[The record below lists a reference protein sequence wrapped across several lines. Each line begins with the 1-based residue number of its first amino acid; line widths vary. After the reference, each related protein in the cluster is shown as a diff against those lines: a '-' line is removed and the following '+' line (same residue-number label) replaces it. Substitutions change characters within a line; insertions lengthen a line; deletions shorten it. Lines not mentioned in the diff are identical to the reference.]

1 MKIVIRAGGVGSR
14 LWPVSREDKP
24 KQFHALLTNKT
35 MLQETIERVLPIAK
49 PEDIFVSTGINSEK
63 IVRKELGAL
72 LEKNLII
79 EPARRD
85 TAAAV
90 GLETIIIHHQDPNA
104 IIASLG
110 SDSEIRNNKE
120 FQRVLKKA
128 EAVVKKNPGHLVVIG
143 IKPDTA
149 DTGFGYIELGEKES
163 AEVFKV
169 KNFKEKPSEKMAK
182 KYVQSGNYL
191 WNANMFVWKA
201 KTVLNLYKK
210 HAPATYKQLELI
222 QKDLGTKKEKA
233 TIKKIYPKI
242 KKEAVDYTIIEK
254 TKNIKAIPGKFGW
267 NDIGDWARLKDEIT
281 NKEVDNYIKAAESIN
296 IDSKNTMVFSETK
309 KLIATIGLE
318 NIIIVETED
327 ALLVCDKYRAHDVKK
342 VVDELKKNTQ
352 PKAGSSNGWKKK
364 KYL

>member
-24 KQFHALLTNKT
+24 KQFHALLSNKT
-35 MLQETIERVLPIAK
+35 MLQETIERALPITK
-49 PEDIFVSTGINSEK
+49 PEDIFISTGVNSEK
-63 IVRKELGAL
+63 IVRQELGAL
-72 LEKNLII
+72 LEKNLIV

-90 GLETIIIHHQDPNA
+90 GLETILIHHQDPEA

-110 SDSEIRNNKE
+110 SDAEIRNNKE
-120 FQRVLKKA
+120 FQRILKKA
-128 EAVVKKNPGHLVVIG
+128 ELIVKKHPSHLVVIG
-143 IKPDTA
+143 IKPETA

-169 KNFKEKPSEKMAK
+169 KNFKEKPSEKLAK
-182 KYVQSGNYL
+182 KYVESGHYL

-201 KTVLNLYKK
+201 KTVLSLYKK
-210 HAPATYKQLELI
+210 HAPVIYKQLEAI
-222 QKDLGTKKEKA
+222 QKDLGTAKEKA

-281 NKEVDNYIKAAESIN
+281 KKEIDNYIRAGENID
-296 IDSKNTMVFSETK
+296 IDSKNSLVFSETK

-318 NIIIVETED
+318 NIIIVETDD
-327 ALLVCDKYRAHDVKK
+327 ALLVCDKYRAQEVKK
-342 VVDELKKNTQ
+342 IVDQLKKD
-352 PKAGSSNGWKKK
+352 KKT